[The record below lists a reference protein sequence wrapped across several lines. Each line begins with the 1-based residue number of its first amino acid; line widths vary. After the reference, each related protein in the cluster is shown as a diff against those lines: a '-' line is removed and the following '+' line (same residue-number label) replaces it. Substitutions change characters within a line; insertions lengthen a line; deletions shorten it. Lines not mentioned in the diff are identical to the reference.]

1 MKKGIV
7 IRAFSGNPDF
17 LGSGSFLSE
26 LADFER
32 CFAAAAQ
39 LGFAGVQPYL
49 EPEGYFSLQT
59 EDRTL
64 QAIAAAA
71 RQAGIVLTSLEIK
84 PFSYL
89 LTDDDAAVRAAG
101 VRLVR
106 RAMQV
111 AAATDIAAVLVIPGY
126 VGLPWDPTAKP
137 VRYDLAYQRTRQALQ
152 ELVPAAERWGV
163 SILVENIWNKF
174 LLSPL
179 EFRALIDE
187 IGSPHVGMLLDTGNL
202 IACGYPEQWIRI
214 LGRRIKEV
222 HLKDY
227 RESVGGLSGFVGL
240 LEGDVNWPEVIAA
253 LGEIGYDGFL
263 TAEVFPY
270 HHHGEAVLQHTA
282 QSMARI
288 LAAGTEGHAC
298 RSKKP

>member
-17 LGSGSFLSE
+17 LGSAGFLST

-32 CFAAAAQ
+32 CFAAAAG
-39 LGFAGVQPYL
+39 LGFEGVQPYV

-64 QAIAAAA
+64 QAISAAA

-89 LTDDDAAVRAAG
+89 LTDADAAVRAAG
-101 VRLVR
+101 VALVR

-111 AAATDIAAVLVIPGY
+111 AATMAIPAVLVIPGY
-126 VGLPWDPTAKP
+126 VGLPWDPGVKP
-137 VRYDLAYQRTRQALQ
+137 IRYDLAYGRTRQALQ
-152 ELVPAAERWGV
+152 ELAPDAERLGV

-187 IGSPHVGMLLDTGNL
+187 IGSPHVGVLLDTGNL
-202 IACGYPEQWIRI
+202 IAFGYPEQWIRI

-227 RESVGGLSGFVGL
+227 RESVGGVSGFVGL

-270 HHHGEAVLQHTA
+270 HHHGDAVLQHTA
-282 QSMARI
+282 QSMDRI
-288 LAAGTEGHAC
+288 LKRT
-298 RSKKP
+298 RS

>member
-17 LGSGSFLSE
+17 LGSAGFLST

-32 CFAAAAQ
+32 CFAAAAE
-39 LGFAGVQPYL
+39 LGFEGVQPYV
-49 EPEGYFSLQT
+49 EPEGYFSLQADD
-59 EDRTL
+59 ETL
-64 QAIAAAA
+64 RAVSAAA

-101 VRLVR
+101 VTLVR

-111 AAATDIAAVLVIPGY
+111 AAAMEISAVLVIPGY
-126 VGLPWDPTAKP
+126 VGLPWDPSAKP
-137 VRYDLAYQRTRQALQ
+137 VRYDLAYERTRQGLA
-152 ELVPAAERWGV
+152 ELVPDAERLGV

-179 EFRALIDE
+179 EFRTLIDE

-202 IACGYPEQWIRI
+202 IAFGYPEQWIRI

-227 RESVGGLSGFVGL
+227 RESVGGVCGFVGL

-253 LGEIGYDGFL
+253 LEEIGYDGFL

-270 HHHGEAVLQHTA
+270 RHHGDAVLQHTS
-282 QSMARI
+282 QSMDRI
-288 LAAGTEGHAC
+288 LA
-298 RSKKP
+298 RPKLV

>member
-7 IRAFSGNPDF
+7 IRAFSGSPDF
-17 LGSGSFLSE
+17 LGSAGFLSA

-32 CFAAAAQ
+32 CFAAAAE
-39 LGFAGVQPYL
+39 LGFDGVQPYV

-64 QAIAAAA
+64 QTISAAA
-71 RQAGIVLTSLEIK
+71 RRAGIVLTSLEIK

-89 LTDDDAAVRAAG
+89 LTDDDAALRVAG
-101 VRLVR
+101 VALVR

-111 AAATDIAAVLVIPGY
+111 AAAMEISAVLVIPGY
-126 VGLPWDPTAKP
+126 VGLPWDPSAKP

-152 ELVPAAERWGV
+152 ELALDAERLSV

-179 EFRALIDE
+179 EFRTLIDE
-187 IGSPHVGMLLDTGNL
+187 IGSPNVGVLLDTGNL
-202 IACGYPEQWIRI
+202 IAFGYPEQWIRI

-227 RESVGGLSGFVGL
+227 RESVGGVSGFVGL

-253 LGEIGYDGFL
+253 LDEIGYDGFL

-270 HHHGEAVLQHTA
+270 HHHGDAVLQHTM
-282 QSMARI
+282 QSMNRI
-288 LAAGTEGHAC
+288 LKRT
-298 RSKKP
+298 RS